1 MQLKLKN
8 AEPSEPLLATGQFY
22 LLGSDVARCCRE
34 ANTSCTPDSDR
45 TGRLESTCKRT
56 SGFYQEVLLGFFCDL
71 LLSCD
76 VTVTTQGKNEC
87 L

>member
-1 MQLKLKN
+1 MQNPLS
-8 AEPSEPLLATGQFY
+8 PSWPQEQFY
-22 LLGSDVARCCRE
+22 LLGSDVVRCCRE

-56 SGFYQEVLLGFFCDL
+56 SGFYEAVLLGFFGDL
-71 LLSCD
+71 LLSHD
-76 VTVTTQGKNEC
+76 LIVTAQGKNQC